1 MALLGREQILQAD
14 DLPVEDVPVPEW
26 RGEVRLR
33 GLTGAELDEYQAS
46 LVVQT
51 RDGTQKANLRN
62 ATAKLVSRCAIDED
76 GAPLFEPKDLLKL
89 SSKSAVALQR
99 LFAVAQK
106 LNGLTDDDMRELVED
121 FSDDPSGS
129 LPSD

>member
-1 MALLGREQILQAD
+1 MALLGREQILAAN

-26 RGEVRLR
+26 KGEVRLR

-51 RDGTQKANLRN
+51 SNGQQKANLRN
-62 ATAKLVSRCAIDED
+62 ATAKLVARCAINED
-76 GAPLFEPKDLLKL
+76 GSLLFEPKDLLKL

-121 FSDDPSGS
+121 FDDDPSGS
-129 LPSD
+129 SSSD

>member
-1 MALLGREQILQAD
+1 MLLGREQILAAD

-26 RGEVRLR
+26 GGEVRLR

-51 RDGTQKANLRN
+51 SNGQQKTNLRN
-62 ATAKLVSRCAIDED
+62 ATAKLVSRCAVNED
-76 GAPLFEPKDLLKL
+76 GSPLFEPKDLLKL

-99 LFAVAQK
+99 LANVAQR
-106 LNGLTDDDMRELVED
+106 LNGLTDDDLKELTED
-121 FSDDPSGS
+121 FDDGPSAS
-129 LPSD
+129 PTTD

>member
-1 MALLGREQILQAD
+1 MALLGREQILAAN

-26 RGEVRLR
+26 GGEVRLR
-33 GLTGAELDEYQAS
+33 GLTGAELDEYQGS

-51 RDGTQKANLRN
+51 ANGQQKANLRN

-121 FSDDPSGS
+121 FSDDPSAS
-129 LPSD
+129 SPSD

>member
-1 MALLGREQILQAD
+1 MALLGREQILAVD

-26 RGEVRLR
+26 GGEVRLR

-51 RDGTQKANLRN
+51 RDGTQKTNLRN

-99 LFAVAQK
+99 LANVAQR
-106 LNGLTDDDMRELVED
+106 LNGLTDDDLKELTED
-121 FSDDPSGS
+121 FGDGPSAS
-129 LPSD
+129 TTTD